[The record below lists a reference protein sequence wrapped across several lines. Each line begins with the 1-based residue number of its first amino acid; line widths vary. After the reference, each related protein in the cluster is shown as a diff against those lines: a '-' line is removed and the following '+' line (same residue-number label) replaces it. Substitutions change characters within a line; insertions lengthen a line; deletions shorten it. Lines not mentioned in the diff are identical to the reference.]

1 MSPTLDD
8 GALVL
13 AEPLRARRPPPVVGD
28 VVVARHPFRPG
39 SVLIKRV
46 GEIVE
51 GRYRLVGDNPSE
63 STDSRSLGC
72 FGRQAL
78 LAKVVV
84 RI

>member
-1 MSPTLDD
+1 MRPTLED

-13 AEPLRARRPPPVVGD
+13 AEPLSARRPPPAVGD
-28 VVVARHPFRPG
+28 GVVARHPFRPG

-46 GEIVE
+46 AEIAD

-63 STDSRSLGC
+63 STDSRSLGS
-72 FGRQAL
+72 FHRGAL

-84 RI
+84 AL